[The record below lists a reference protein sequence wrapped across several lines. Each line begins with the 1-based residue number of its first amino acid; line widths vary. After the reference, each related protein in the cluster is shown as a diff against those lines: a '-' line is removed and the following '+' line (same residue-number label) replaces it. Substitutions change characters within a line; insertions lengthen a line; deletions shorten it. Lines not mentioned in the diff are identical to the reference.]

1 MAKNV
6 LSLTNS
12 QAMDFFM
19 NSKRFHGFELPE
31 YFTFD
36 SVLNYVRTTIGD
48 KPYQEC
54 LSDVLPDDLQNV
66 NMDLLTNK
74 DGRYA
79 VRPLT
84 LANPY
89 LYYFLVRE
97 ICSEKAWKVVTECFN
112 CYNVDH
118 ITSCAI
124 PVVEDE
130 KKKEPFHNATTILN
144 WWNSMEQ
151 RSLELSLEYRYMFV
165 TDITNCYGSINPQS
179 LDWALSMKNT
189 AYATDANHGMAQNI
203 IILLRA
209 FQQGRNI
216 GIPQGSAIFDFV
228 GEFVLGY
235 SDLLLH
241 EALNKMEISEYE
253 IIRYRDDY
261 RVFCNDCDTL
271 EKISYT
277 IQHILETLNLRLN
290 SSKTK
295 ISESIVT
302 DSIKADKLWYI
313 KNTPIFNKKGVDF
326 DGLQKHFLFLLMFG
340 REYPNAGQLKNLLSD
355 LDKRVILK
363 LKPKKKKK
371 KIENEI
377 ADGITMTELSDEYVE
392 LPGRIVENIRAIA
405 AIGTQIAIENVSVV
419 HYVLRVISRIV
430 NSIEDN
436 QEKWDILDK
445 VTSKL
450 CSRPN
455 SAYDQIWL
463 QNISYQKDYK
473 EKTCP
478 YNVPLCKF
486 VMGEEE
492 PIWNNAWLKA
502 ELTKSL
508 PLNTICDANR
518 LKDLS
523 PVITFRE
530 TRTYYEF

>member
-1 MAKNV
+1 MF
-6 LSLTNS
+6 LS
-12 QAMDFFM
+12 Q
-19 NSKRFHGFELPE
+19 
-31 YFTFD
+31 
-36 SVLNYVRTTIGD
+36 
-48 KPYQEC
+48 
-54 LSDVLPDDLQNV
+54 
-66 NMDLLTNK
+66 
-74 DGRYA
+74 
-79 VRPLT
+79 
-84 LANPY
+84 
-89 LYYFLVRE
+89 
-97 ICSEKAWKVVTECFN
+97 
-112 CYNVDH
+112 
-118 ITSCAI
+118 
-124 PVVEDE
+124 
-130 KKKEPFHNATTILN
+130 
-144 WWNSMEQ
+144 
-151 RSLELSLEYRYMFV
+151 
-165 TDITNCYGSINPQS
+165 
-179 LDWALSMKNT
+179 
-189 AYATDANHGMAQNI
+189 
-203 IILLRA
+203 
-209 FQQGRNI
+209 
-216 GIPQGSAIFDFV
+216 
-228 GEFVLGY
+228 
-235 SDLLLH
+235 
-241 EALNKMEISEYE
+241 
-253 IIRYRDDY
+253 
-261 RVFCNDCDTL
+261 
-271 EKISYT
+271 
-277 IQHILETLNLRLN
+277 
-290 SSKTK
+290 
-295 ISESIVT
+295 
-302 DSIKADKLWYI
+302 
-313 KNTPIFNKKGVDF
+313 
-326 DGLQKHFLFLLMFG
+326 
-340 REYPNAGQLKNLLSD
+340 
-355 LDKRVILK
+355 
-363 LKPKKKKK
+363 KKKK